1 MLGMPGTPPLVVLA
15 EGGDELS
22 AVEVMRSGAVDYLP
36 RRALNMELLAATIER
51 GLAARCL
58 PPAPEVAPMHNLL
71 DVPSDLIPRYTLLD
85 KLGESPRAT
94 VFLAHSAALGLN
106 VALKVSR
113 ILDRDEAQ
121 FSREFVTVGGLSHP
135 GIVEIYDYGVHA
147 DREFIAM
154 EYFPGGDMRTRM
166 QNQLSE
172 REAVDFLQLIAAAL
186 SAVHR
191 HGILHRDLKPPN
203 IMLRDDGQ
211 IVLIDFGIS
220 KQMGQLTRSTA
231 AGVLRGSPYYMSPEQ
246 AQGLDLD
253 VRSDL
258 YSLGVI
264 FYEMLTGNRPYPGV
278 TAIEVLQQ
286 HVSAPVPEL
295 PPELSEYQSLLEGM
309 MAKSP
314 DDRFATADALL
325 ASLLYA
331 AA

>member
-1 MLGMPGTPPLVVLA
+1 MQ
-15 EGGDELS
+15 
-22 AVEVMRSGAVDYLP
+22 
-36 RRALNMELLAATIER
+36 
-51 GLAARCL
+51 
-58 PPAPEVAPMHNLL
+58 NLL

-94 VFLAHSAALGLN
+94 VYLAQSAALDHQ

-113 ILDRDEAQ
+113 VADHEEAQ

-135 GIVEIYDYGVHA
+135 GIVEIYDYGMHA
-147 DREFIAM
+147 GREFIAM
-154 EYFPGGDMRTRM
+154 EYFASGDLKARMRQR
-166 QNQLSE
+166 LSE
-172 REAVDFLQLIAAAL
+172 REAVDYLQLIAAAL

-220 KQMGQLTRSTA
+220 RQMGQLTRSTA

-264 FYEMLTGNRPYPGV
+264 FYEMLTGARPYPGV

-295 PPELSEYQSLLEGM
+295 PPELVEYQPLLEGM

-314 DDRFATADALL
+314 ADRFASADALL
-325 ASLLYA
+325 ASLVHA